1 MYLTA
6 GYMDT
11 PPVVILPD
19 ATFGLEILQLY
30 RRSRYTDYWILS
42 VGPDVLTVWIRYDTP
57 PVLIL
62 PDATLGLGI
71 MQLYRR
77 SRYTD

>member
-42 VGPDVLTVWIRYDTP
+42 VGPDVLDSRLYGYTAGCNI
-57 PVLIL
+57 
-62 PDATLGLGI
+62 TLG
-71 MQLYRR
+71 
-77 SRYTD
+77 